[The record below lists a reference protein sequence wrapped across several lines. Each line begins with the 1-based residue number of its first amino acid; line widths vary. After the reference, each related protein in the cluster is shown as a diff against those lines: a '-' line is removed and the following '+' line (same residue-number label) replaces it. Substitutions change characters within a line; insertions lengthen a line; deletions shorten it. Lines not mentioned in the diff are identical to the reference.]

1 MLASFSDSQEL
12 SREVGKCAICTV
24 IRSHPAFE
32 VDKSIETGYFSHERW
47 EGPPRSAI
55 RNLFPGFSPLFRF
68 TANAP
73 SSILLSEFR
82 DRLTSLDGSTK
93 WLEPDEIL
101 RSLQNLD
108 SIDLWKGQERL
119 LRFKVYTLQEE
130 PSSSIV
136 SRRPLNLDFGGG
148 TALQTASLYLKTCL
162 NRHSSCRSSTPPLLP
177 TRVLDIETLQ
187 PSNSIRLHTS
197 QESQR
202 SNYAALSYCWG
213 GSQDT
218 LLSKSTIE
226 SYSEQL
232 SLDTCSQTIQ
242 DAVLVTRG
250 LGLRYLW
257 IDALCI
263 LQDESA
269 DKTHEIENMGK
280 IYKDATVTISAA
292 NSPSAR
298 QGFLT
303 FRGHPSPISTAI
315 ICPQREFISEGQP
328 QDLTLGKLW
337 LDRERIHDHSTE
349 PLSLRGWAF
358 QEQVLSSR
366 LLQYGSEGITWHCL
380 DQDKTVQV
388 LPTCVRYKQRSK
400 ASRPGILDRLMLTHG
415 KIGYKLWTEM
425 IEDYSGRS
433 LGVPSDRLKAIA
445 GIASEL
451 QQLSGDKYLA
461 GLWEEDLLYQLGW
474 RQDTTDKVS
483 QTPISRKT
491 TSPSWSWAST
501 EGKVLF
507 GGDLSADYLDS
518 TALVHSCCVTPK
530 IPKAPFGDVSSG
542 RIVISA
548 KIMRGPHPVK
558 LKESSLQEIREDLGL
573 TNIENAI
580 LGTCQP
586 RTRDTLEVTL
596 DQNPTVGARDLSID
610 SRRILNKGKS
620 NTWYLLLGY
629 SYTKSPIGLI
639 LTEDT
644 KCTPGRAFRR
654 IGYFQS
660 KDRTQEPAIF
670 NERFLSIR
678 KQELVII

>member
-1 MLASFSDSQEL
+1 MDNSAAKPPNLCRDCWRMTTNPKCLALLLTRGYFHPSLKRGQSAILASFSDPQEL
-12 SREVGKCAICTV
+12 SVERGKCAICTV

-47 EGPPRSAI
+47 EGPPRSAV
-55 RNLFPGFSPLFRF
+55 RNLFRGFPRLFRF

-73 SSILLSEFR
+73 SSIYPSEFR

-101 RSLQNLD
+101 RSFQDLD

-119 LRFKVYTLQEE
+119 LRFKVYTVQEE

-136 SRRPLNLDFGGG
+136 SRRPLNLDFGGRV
-148 TALQTASLYLKTCL
+148 ALQAASLYLNTCL
-162 NRHSSCRSSTPPLLP
+162 NRHPSCRGSTQPLLP

-187 PSNSIRLHTS
+187 SSNS
-197 QESQR
+197 R

-213 GSQDT
+213 GPQDT

-242 DAVLVTRG
+242 DAVSVTRG

-292 NSPSAR
+292 SSPSAK

-303 FRGHPSPISTAI
+303 FQGHPSPIATAI
-315 ICPQREFISEGQP
+315 ICPQREFTSEGQSEDP
-328 QDLTLGKLW
+328 ALGKLW

-400 ASRPGILDRLMLTHG
+400 ASRPGILERLALTHG
-415 KIGYKLWTEM
+415 KIGFKLWTEM
-425 IEDYSGRS
+425 IEDYSGRG

-451 QQLSGDKYLA
+451 HQLSGDKYLA

-474 RQDTTDKVS
+474 RQDTIDTVT
-483 QTPISRKT
+483 QTPISRKL

-507 GGDLSADYLDS
+507 GGK
-518 TALVHSCCVTPK
+518 P
-530 IPKAPFGDVSSG
+530 SS
-542 RIVISA
+542 
-548 KIMRGPHPVK
+548 
-558 LKESSLQEIREDLGL
+558 
-573 TNIENAI
+573 
-580 LGTCQP
+580 
-586 RTRDTLEVTL
+586 
-596 DQNPTVGARDLSID
+596 
-610 SRRILNKGKS
+610 
-620 NTWYLLLGY
+620 
-629 SYTKSPIGLI
+629 
-639 LTEDT
+639 
-644 KCTPGRAFRR
+644 
-654 IGYFQS
+654 
-660 KDRTQEPAIF
+660 
-670 NERFLSIR
+670 
-678 KQELVII
+678 